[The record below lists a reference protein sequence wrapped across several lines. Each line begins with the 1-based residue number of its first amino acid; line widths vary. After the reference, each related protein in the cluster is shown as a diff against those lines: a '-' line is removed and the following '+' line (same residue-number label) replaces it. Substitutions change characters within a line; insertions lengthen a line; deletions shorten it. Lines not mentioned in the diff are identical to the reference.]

1 MDNGLNYLYTFLLLL
16 VSAFFSAAEIAFLTS
31 DKIKLKEMASEGIS
45 WASGVLKLRLD
56 REKTLTAI
64 LLLNNLVNNA
74 ATVLA
79 TVIAQKLSQ
88 SAVVWV
94 TPIMTAIIV
103 IFGEMI
109 PKTAGSRKPI
119 SIAKFALF
127 PMRLLII
134 GLTPIIWILQ
144 KITEFFLWIMHLQP
158 DSSQSAVVTED
169 ELEAMINISHQEGL
183 IPTEERVMIEKV
195 FEFGDTTVYDVMVPR
210 VDIVSAPVTSTVQE
224 LLSIVKE
231 YGHSRLPIYRDNPD
245 NVIGILHVKDLITI
259 VASGGKGEFKLDKVL
274 RESYFIPDSKHIS
287 EVFREMRAK
296 RIHLGMVVDEFG
308 GISGLITLE
317 DLLEELVGEIQDE
330 YDTDEESVKKINEST
345 YIIQANLNM
354 EQVNEVLNT
363 DLSNENYDTLAGFMM
378 DRLGHLGKVGEK
390 VETEDFTFIIDQI
403 RKMRILKVKV
413 IDKREKSKGPE
424 IYTTN

>member
-1 MDNGLNYLYTFLLLL
+1 
-16 VSAFFSAAEIAFLTS
+16 
-31 DKIKLKEMASEGIS
+31 
-45 WASGVLKLRLD
+45 
-56 REKTLTAI
+56 
-64 LLLNNLVNNA
+64 
-74 ATVLA
+74 
-79 TVIAQKLSQ
+79 
-88 SAVVWV
+88 
-94 TPIMTAIIV
+94 
-103 IFGEMI
+103 
-109 PKTAGSRKPI
+109 
-119 SIAKFALF
+119 
-127 PMRLLII
+127 MRLLII

-413 IDKREKSKGPE
+413 MDKREKSKGPE

>member
-16 VSAFFSAAEIAFLTS
+16 ASAFFSAAEVAFLTS

-64 LLLNNLVNNA
+64 KPENNLANNA

-127 PMRLLII
+127 PMRFLII

-274 RESYFIPDSKHIS
+274 REPYFIPDSKHIS
-287 EVFREMRAK
+287 DVFREMRAK
-296 RIHLGMVVDEFG
+296 RVHLGMVVDEFG

-317 DLLEELVGEIQDE
+317 DLLEELVGEIKDE
-330 YDTDEESVKKINEST
+330 YDTDEEPVKKINENT

-413 IDKREKSKGPE
+413 MDKREKSKGPE

>member
-16 VSAFFSAAEIAFLTS
+16 ASAFFSAAEVAFLTS

-94 TPIMTAIIV
+94 TPIMTTIIV

-127 PMRLLII
+127 PMRFLII

-274 RESYFIPDSKHIS
+274 REPYFIPDSKHIS
-287 EVFREMRAK
+287 DVFREMRAK
-296 RIHLGMVVDEFG
+296 RVHLGMVVDEFG

-330 YDTDEESVKKINEST
+330 YDTDEEPVKKINENT

-413 IDKREKSKGPE
+413 MDKREKSKGPE

>member
-16 VSAFFSAAEIAFLTS
+16 ASAFFSAAEVAFLTS

-64 LLLNNLVNNA
+64 LLLNNLANNA

-127 PMRLLII
+127 PMRFLII

-274 RESYFIPDSKHIS
+274 REPYFIPDSKHIS
-287 EVFREMRAK
+287 DVFREMRAK
-296 RIHLGMVVDEFG
+296 RVHLGMVVDEFG

-345 YIIQANLNM
+345 YII
-354 EQVNEVLNT
+354 
-363 DLSNENYDTLAGFMM
+363 
-378 DRLGHLGKVGEK
+378 DR
-390 VETEDFTFIIDQI
+390 
-403 RKMRILKVKV
+403 
-413 IDKREKSKGPE
+413 KSVV
-424 IYTTN
+424 